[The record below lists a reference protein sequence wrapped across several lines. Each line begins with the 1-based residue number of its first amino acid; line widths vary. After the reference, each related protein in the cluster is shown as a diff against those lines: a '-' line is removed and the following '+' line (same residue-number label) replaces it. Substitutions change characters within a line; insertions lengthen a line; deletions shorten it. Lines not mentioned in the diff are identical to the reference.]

1 MSSDFLFFSQI
12 FLSLNKAKSK
22 RQTKKELYQ
31 TLWTSKN
38 TALFTRTERIC
49 FQSKVRHFEK

>member
-1 MSSDFLFFSQI
+1 MSSDFLFFRKYFFRSTKR
-12 FLSLNKAKSK
+12 KAKDK
-22 RQTKKELYQ
+22 QKKELYQ